1 MLATNQ
7 RIYIYLTI
15 LIATLVIPILPFV
28 YISTEAWPM
37 ASLMSCFALWIELSE
52 RNESGNK

>member
-1 MLATNQ
+1 MLSTNH
-7 RIYIYLTI
+7 RIYIYIGI
-15 LIATLVIPILPFV
+15 LIGTLVIPILPFV
-28 YISTEAWPM
+28 YISSEAWPM